1 MYHIPRILI
10 SAGASGH
17 GKTLLTLAL
26 LSALRQMGKEVA
38 SFKCGPDYID
48 PMFHEQ
54 VLGKKSIN
62 LDSFF
67 VGEEELKARLAE
79 HAKGADIAVIE
90 GVMGYYD
97 GLAGISPRASA
108 YHVAKLTQSP
118 TILLVDAK
126 GSSLSLLAY
135 IRGFVEYKKESHI
148 KGVIFNRI
156 SPMLYPRIKALVEE
170 ELQIPVFGYMQEN
183 PDFVLKS
190 RHLGLILP
198 EEVRDLQK
206 KIDLAGRQAR
216 KTIEID
222 GLLALAEASKEL
234 TVKKEGLYAPTK
246 KKSIRIGVAKDS
258 AFCFFYEDNLSFLE
272 KAGAKLIYF
281 SPLRDKVLPKDID
294 GLLLPGGYPELYAR
308 QLSENGAM
316 RESLRRAIL
325 GGLPCIAECGGFLY
339 LHEIMEDKEGQA
351 YPMAGVISGRA
362 YYKGKLSRFGYIHLT
377 GKEVFKRRV
386 GEIPAHEFHYYES
399 ENCGE
404 DMWAKKPLSDRGW
417 RCCHC
422 GGNLFAAFAH
432 LYFYGNPKVAEGFY
446 DACIEFQEK
455 KRKVYGEPV

>member
-26 LSALRQMGKEVA
+26 LSALRQMGKKVS

-67 VGEEELKARLAE
+67 AGEEEIRGRLWE
-79 HAKGADIAVIE
+79 HAKDSEIAVIE

-97 GLAGISPRASA
+97 GLAGISPKASA
-108 YHVAKLTQSP
+108 YDVARITKSP

-135 IRGFVEYKKESHI
+135 IKGFAGYKEESYI

-156 SPMLYPRIKALVEE
+156 SPMLYPRMKTLVEE
-170 ELQIPVFGYMQEN
+170 ELQIPVFGYLQEN
-183 PDFVLKS
+183 PQLTLKS
-190 RHLGLILP
+190 RHLGLVVP
-198 EEVRDLQK
+198 EEVSDLQK

-222 GLLALAEASKEL
+222 KLLALAEECKEL
-234 TVKKEGLYAPTK
+234 KVKEEKLYTPVK
-246 KKSIRIGVAKDS
+246 RKGVRIGVAKDS
-258 AFCFFYEDNLSFLE
+258 AFCFFYEDNLSLLE

-281 SPLRDKVLPKDID
+281 SPLKDKVLPGDID
-294 GLLLPGGYPELYAR
+294 GLLLPGGYPELYAG
-308 QLSENGAM
+308 QLSENATM
-316 RESLRRAIL
+316 RESVRQAIL

-339 LHEIMEDKEGQA
+339 LHEIMEDKEGAA
-351 YPMAGVISGRA
+351 YPMAGVIAGRA

-377 GKEVFKRRV
+377 GKEIFKRMV

-404 DMWAKKPLSDRGW
+404 DMWAKKPLSNRSW
-417 RCCHC
+417 KCCHC
-422 GGNLFAAFAH
+422 GENLFAAFAH